1 MSESENAK
9 VKRCLDQAA
18 GIARNHI
25 EVMENDKRQLLE
37 DLDSR
42 RNLYAELKKS
52 EVFWRQQ
59 CEAEERK
66 SSTTLLFMFLF
77 GCMAAVAIA
86 YAILNCQ

>member
-1 MSESENAK
+1 MSESEN
-9 VKRCLDQAA
+9 VKRTLNQAA
-18 GIARNHI
+18 GIAKDCI
-25 EVMENDKRQLLE
+25 DVLENDKRQLLA
-37 DLDSR
+37 DLDFR

-66 SSTTLLFMFLF
+66 SSTALMFMFLF

-86 YAILNCQ
+86 YAIFNCQ

>member
-1 MSESENAK
+1 MSESEN
-9 VKRCLDQAA
+9 VKRTLDQAA
-18 GIARNHI
+18 GIAKNHI
-25 EVMENDKRQLLE
+25 DVLENDKRQLLE

-66 SSTTLLFMFLF
+66 SSTTLLFMFLVSA
-77 GCMAAVAIA
+77 MAVIAITN
-86 YAILNCQ
+86 AILNCQ

>member
-25 EVMENDKRQLLE
+25 EVMENDKRQLLD
-37 DLDSR
+37 DLDLR

-66 SSTTLLFMFLF
+66 SSTTLMFMFLF
-77 GCMAAVAIA
+77 GCMTAVAIA
-86 YAILNCQ
+86 YAILTCQ